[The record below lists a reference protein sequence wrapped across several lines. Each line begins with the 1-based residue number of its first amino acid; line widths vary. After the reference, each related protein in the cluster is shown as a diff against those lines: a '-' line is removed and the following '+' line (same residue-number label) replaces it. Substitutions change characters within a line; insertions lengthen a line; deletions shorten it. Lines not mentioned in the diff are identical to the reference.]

1 MGLRRSQVHPPAQST
16 ETPEIRPGHLMCL
29 WTVLKSSNRWI
40 DTKRKKQQMKTLTP
54 LLHSLLLLRY
64 NFLLTQVFFQFNSL
78 NLLLCLYAP
87 LSCSEQS
94 RGLKREHCTE
104 TEMSGTSHLRQSCTW
119 NVEPFVK
126 KAVDSCRATESKW
139 WPGVQN
145 GASCRG
151 WSSPRTHSTA
161 TRTMHWQHSKET
173 TLKDL
178 PQPDSKQE
186 KTQNN
191 RKTQFQ
197 SKTQKN
203 KNVRVK

>member
-1 MGLRRSQVHPPAQST
+1 MKSWNLPTDG
-16 ETPEIRPGHLMCL
+16 ETPKE
-29 WTVLKSSNRWI
+29 KQ
-40 DTKRKKQQMKTLTP
+40 QQMKTLTP
-54 LLHSLLLLRY
+54 LLHSLLLFTY
-64 NFLLTQVFFQFNSL
+64 SILLTQVFFQFNSL

-94 RGLKREHCTE
+94 QGLKHERCTE

-126 KAVDSCRATESKW
+126 KAVDSCRVTESKW
-139 WPGVQN
+139 WPGGQK
-145 GASCRG
+145 GALCRG
-151 WSSPRTHSTA
+151 WSSLRTHSTS

-178 PQPDSKQE
+178 AQPHSKQE
-186 KTQNN
+186 KSQNN